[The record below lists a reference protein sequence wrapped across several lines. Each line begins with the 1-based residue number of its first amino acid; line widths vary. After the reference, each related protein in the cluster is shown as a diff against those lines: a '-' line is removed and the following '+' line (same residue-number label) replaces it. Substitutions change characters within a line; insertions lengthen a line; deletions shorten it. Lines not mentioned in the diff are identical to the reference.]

1 MLVNLTKGEDMWKQ
15 AQSNERPKQV
25 EVGKSTVYIRKN
37 ITQIEGGF
45 EYLEQKLPLEDWE
58 LYKALASDERSDI
71 DFALALLGADELIP
85 ELTANWDSRIEKYKQ
100 YYQSGQWSLDRIN
113 MLRDRGLI
121 TDDEYNYIVG
131 EN

>member
-1 MLVNLTKGEDMWKQ
+1 MWKQ
-15 AQSNERPKQV
+15 SQSSERPQEV
-25 EVGKSTVYIRKN
+25 EIGKSTVYVRKD
-37 ITQIEGGF
+37 IERVEDGYN
-45 EYLEQKLPLEDWE
+45 YLEQTMPLEDWE
-58 LYKALASDERSDI
+58 LYRGLASSERSDI